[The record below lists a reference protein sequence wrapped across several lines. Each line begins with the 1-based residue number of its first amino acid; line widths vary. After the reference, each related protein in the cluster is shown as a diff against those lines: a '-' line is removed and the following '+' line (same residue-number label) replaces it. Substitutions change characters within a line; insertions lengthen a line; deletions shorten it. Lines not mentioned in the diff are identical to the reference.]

1 MQKLDTAPALKTVIL
16 FATGILAGKY
26 LEISLYFHLII
37 IFLLISL
44 YFLFNGKKYFIK
56 ITVSTLVIV
65 SAGMLK
71 SNIDFNN
78 QSKNSASY
86 LKKNISDVY
95 LSGIINNL
103 PEYSKDR
110 VRFTLEANTIIS
122 GNDTLKINGNI
133 LVLLKQ
139 TKETGGKDTLPF
151 LDAGDEVIMFGD
163 LKDAPDEKNPGD
175 FNYKNYL
182 ALNDVCKIFK
192 VNFYDDVI
200 LISKNN
206 LSFIDQ
212 YIIYPARKYAIQNIN
227 VNVGGDEAAFLNGLV
242 TGYRADFSKE
252 LKDDFIKAGVMHL
265 IAVSGLNV
273 SYIIIFLTILFSLLR
288 IPLNIKIYLLLAA
301 LLFYCYFTGATASII
316 RAVIMGSLLILN
328 FRVQRKINFLNVIG
342 FSALV
347 ILLID
352 ARQLFD
358 SGFILSYSAV
368 ISIVVIFER
377 INEVIGKRLEDW
389 SKDRRKIFYYAYITL
404 LTSVSAQAGVLPI
417 TIKYFEKVSL
427 VGIFTNVVAIPLSN
441 FSLALGFI
449 QVLTGIL
456 SGYLSSVVAE
466 VNFVLLHIQLMF
478 IKWAAGLHYSYFEV
492 FGMSTGL
499 LILYYFILGLLISS
513 KRNNITF
520 RLSASVI
527 IILMYLVITN
537 FSSKELRITYLCIGN
552 ADCTHLETPD
562 GSNILIETGTENQYN
577 NSTSSRIVPYLKRMG
592 VKEIDLVIICEE
604 TGKNYKA
611 LLSLLQNFKVKK
623 ILMKNVNDMK
633 GTTERIITESNITL
647 EKINDIDEISGFGN
661 LKFYFLKNDSS
672 SAVKVVYGNKSF
684 LFPGKA
690 EEEEESELVKGYN
703 EGLKSDVLKVARY
716 GSDKSSSLEFLMK
729 VKPEISI
736 ISTTGVKDRDLP
748 SQNILRRLNMINSTT
763 YRTDEEGAVVLTT
776 DGYTLKRE

>member
-16 FATGILAGKY
+16 FAIGILAGKY
-26 LEISLYFHLII
+26 FGISSYFNFII
-37 IFLLISL
+37 IPPLIL
-44 YFLFNGKKYFIK
+44 FYFLMKEKHYYIK
-56 ITVSTLVIV
+56 IITIILVIV
-65 SAGMLK
+65 SAGAWK
-71 SNIDFNN
+71 SKIDFNN
-78 QSKNSASY
+78 LSENSASY
-86 LKKNISDVY
+86 LKGNISGVY
-95 LSGIINNL
+95 LYGIINNL

-110 VRFTLEANTIIS
+110 VRFTVDANMIASTD
-122 GNDTLKINGNI
+122 DTLKINGKI

-139 TKETGGKDTLPF
+139 SKETDGKDTLPS

-182 ALNDVCKIFK
+182 ALNDVSKIFK
-192 VNFYDDVI
+192 VNFYDDVL

-206 LSFIDQ
+206 LNFLDQ
-212 YIIYPARKYAIQNIN
+212 YIIYPARKFAIQNIN

-252 LKDDFIKAGVMHL
+252 LKDDFVKAGVMHL

-301 LLFYCYFTGATASII
+301 LIFYCYFTGATASIV

-342 FSALV
+342 LSALI

-368 ISIVVIFER
+368 VSIVIIFER
-377 INEVIGKRLEDW
+377 VNEVMGKRLEDW

-404 LTSVSAQAGVLPI
+404 ITSVSAQAGVLPI
-417 TIKYFEKVSL
+417 TIKYFEKVSV
-427 VGIFTNVVAIPLSN
+427 VGIFTNVIAIPLSN

-466 VNFVLLHIQLMF
+466 VNFVLLHFQLMF
-478 IKWAAGLHYSYFEV
+478 IKWAAGLSYSSFEV
-492 FGMSTGL
+492 FGMTMSL
-499 LILYYFILGLLISS
+499 LILYYLVLGLLITVNKSNVS
-513 KRNNITF
+513 F
-520 RLSASVI
+520 RLSASI
-527 IILMYLVITN
+527 IIVLMYLVFAS
-537 FSSKELRITYLCIGN
+537 FSSKELKITYLSIGN
-552 ADCTHLETPD
+552 ADCTHVETPD
-562 GSNILIETGTENQYN
+562 GSNILIETGIENQYN
-577 NSTSSRIVPYLKRMG
+577 NSTSSRIVPYLKRKG
-592 VKEIDLVIICEE
+592 VKEIDLVILNNES
-604 TGKNYKA
+604 GKNYKA
-611 LLSLLQNFKVKK
+611 LLNVLQNFKVKK
-623 ILMKNVNDMK
+623 IILKNVNDIK
-633 GTTERIITESNITL
+633 GETDRIITENKITL
-647 EKINDIDEISGFGN
+647 ERIIDIDKISGFGN
-661 LKFYFLKNDSS
+661 LNLYFLKKDSCC
-672 SAVKVVYGNKSF
+672 ALKIVYGNKSF

-690 EEEEESELVKGYN
+690 EEEDESDLVKGYN
-703 EGLKSDVLKVARY
+703 ELLKSDVLKVARY

-729 VKPEISI
+729 VRPEISV
-736 ISTTGVKDRDLP
+736 ISTAGAKDRDLP
-748 SQNILRRLNMINSTT
+748 SQCILRRFKMINSTV
-763 YRTDEEGAVVLTT
+763 YRTDEEGGVVLST
-776 DGYTLKRE
+776 DGFRLEKE